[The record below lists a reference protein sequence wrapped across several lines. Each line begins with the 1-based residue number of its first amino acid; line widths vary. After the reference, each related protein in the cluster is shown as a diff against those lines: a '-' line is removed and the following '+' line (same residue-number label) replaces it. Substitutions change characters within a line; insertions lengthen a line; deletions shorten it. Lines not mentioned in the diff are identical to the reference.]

1 MRPLLLFTV
10 LLSSSFM
17 LVGCGTSKKVDAP
30 VSTAERSAEQI
41 FSEATEAAKN
51 REYIRAKALFEE
63 VERQHPYAELSTIA
77 QIKSAEISYKALRY
91 DEAII
96 AIDRFI
102 ELHPSHPQI
111 DYMHYLKAMCYY
123 EQLSDITRDQA
134 VTQQAM
140 DAFDVVVKRFPNSQ
154 YARDARLK
162 MDLARDHLAG
172 KEMEIG
178 RYYQKKGELNAALN
192 RFKDVIETYQ
202 TTSHTPEALHRL
214 VECYTALGL
223 KDEALRV
230 AIVLGVNYPGSR
242 WYKDT
247 FNLMNP
253 EQRAQLRDNRSWVN
267 RTVSS
272 LLKPE

>member
-17 LVGCGTSKKVDAP
+17 FVGCGTSKKVEP
-30 VSTAERSAEQI
+30 VSTTERSAEQI

-96 AIDRFI
+96 AIDRFV
-102 ELHPSHPQI
+102 ELHPSHAQI

-140 DAFDVVVKRFPNSQ
+140 DAFDVVVKRFPNSE

-192 RFKDVIETYQ
+192 RFKGIIETYQ

-242 WYKDT
+242 WYRDT